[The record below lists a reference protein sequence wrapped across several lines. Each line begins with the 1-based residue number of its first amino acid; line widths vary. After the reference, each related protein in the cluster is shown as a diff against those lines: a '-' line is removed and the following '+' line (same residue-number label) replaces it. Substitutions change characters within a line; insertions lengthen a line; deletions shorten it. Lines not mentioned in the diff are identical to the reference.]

1 MVFLLLKRLIVILAA
16 FTLAGCVLPLVESD
30 ESRMAY
36 LQTHPDLDVEVAE
49 AIRRGKVIS
58 GMSRENV
65 EACWG
70 SPSKVDKSESIGMN
84 LEWGQEIW
92 EYRSDDVFTI
102 HPEATVI
109 FRNGKVVDVSPS
121 YLSDVED

>member
-1 MVFLLLKRLIVILAA
+1 MVSLLLKRLIVILAA
-16 FTLAGCVLPLVESD
+16 LMLAGCVLPLVEPD

-36 LQTHPDLDVEVAE
+36 LQTHPELDVDAAE
-49 AIRRGKVIS
+49 AIRRGRVIP
-58 GMSRENV
+58 GMSREDV

-84 LEWGQEIW
+84 LEWGEEIW
-92 EYRSDDVFTI
+92 EYRSNDVFTI

-121 YLSDVED
+121 YLSDVKD